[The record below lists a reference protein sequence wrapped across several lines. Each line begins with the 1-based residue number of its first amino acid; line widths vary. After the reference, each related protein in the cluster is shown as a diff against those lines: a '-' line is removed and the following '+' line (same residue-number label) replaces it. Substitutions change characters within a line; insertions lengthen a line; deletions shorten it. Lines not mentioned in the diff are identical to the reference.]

1 MPDKNINNN
10 KQESLNLNSVFK
22 YGVDTTTGTLKNG
35 LDSATL
41 KLKFD
46 EYTALMEQI
55 YRNLMEQNYQ
65 AAGAGSFESLYPK
78 IMTRF
83 DRFNKR
89 YYTPNTVFSGYTF
102 ITRPRLCLT
111 AENLHANRYMQLFN
125 TTRADTIQF
134 AIRCLLD
141 TKFSNPNA
149 STIPTTNI
157 WHCPYFDPRNP
168 FLSILTN
175 TFQDAS
181 GFPSQHIESYTS
193 EGGIYSED
201 IRFAIGSDR
210 NNKSFDVNMTF
221 TDIEGGLVMSLFQLW
236 LTYIDLV
243 TAGECLAYVDDI
255 VHQRLNYTVS
265 IYRFIM
271 DPSNRFIESWSKCTG
286 CYPVDRP
293 GGARFDVSRSERYVE
308 AAKNFTIQFA
318 CNKYEENDPIILV
331 EFNTLMQRYNPYIG
345 GSARKLKSVPF
356 SSEFN
361 YVGLPYVILR
371 NYHRPILDFRY
382 LPYNEQ
388 NTTTK
393 YIDNINEQVKEAQKV
408 IAPVYNQPIWV

>member
-1 MPDKNINNN
+1 MPDKNINNS
-10 KQESLNLNSVFK
+10 QQGLLDLNNVFK
-22 YGVDTTTGTLKNG
+22 YGVDTATGVLKNG

-46 EYTALMEQI
+46 EYTTLMEQI
-55 YRNLMEQNYQ
+55 YHNLMEQNYQ

-149 STIPTTNI
+149 SMIPTTNI

-210 NNKSFDVNMTF
+210 NNKSFD
-221 TDIEGGLVMSLFQLW
+221 I
-236 LTYIDLV
+236 
-243 TAGECLAYVDDI
+243 
-255 VHQRLNYTVS
+255 
-265 IYRFIM
+265 
-271 DPSNRFIESWSKCTG
+271 
-286 CYPVDRP
+286 
-293 GGARFDVSRSERYVE
+293 
-308 AAKNFTIQFA
+308 
-318 CNKYEENDPIILV
+318 
-331 EFNTLMQRYNPYIG
+331 
-345 GSARKLKSVPF
+345 
-356 SSEFN
+356 
-361 YVGLPYVILR
+361 
-371 NYHRPILDFRY
+371 
-382 LPYNEQ
+382 
-388 NTTTK
+388 
-393 YIDNINEQVKEAQKV
+393 
-408 IAPVYNQPIWV
+408 

>member
-1 MPDKNINNN
+1 MPDKNINNS
-10 KQESLNLNSVFK
+10 QQGLLDLNNVFK
-22 YGVDTTTGTLKNG
+22 YGVDTATGVLKNG

-46 EYTALMEQI
+46 EYTTLMEQI
-55 YRNLMEQNYQ
+55 YHNLMEQNYQ

-149 STIPTTNI
+149 SMIPTTNI

-210 NNKSFDVNMTF
+210 NNKSFDINMTF

-308 AAKNFTIQFA
+308 AAKNFTIQFT

-331 EFNTLMQRYNPYIG
+331 EFNTLMQRYNPNIG
-345 GSARKLKSVPF
+345 GSTRRLKSVPF

-382 LPYNEQ
+382 FPHNEQ